1 MKTRYPN
8 AKWMPADPSNYRK
21 GRKANVSLVV
31 IHITSGR
38 EHALPVAQMWQG
50 ANHKSSAH
58 FVIDQDGSVIQA
70 IDTED
75 TAWHAS
81 NANSYAIGIEHCAR
95 EPGEFTRTTGKPDP
109 GLPVSDAIYA
119 SSAKLTAWLLKQYGL
134 PADRDHVKGHCEVDT
149 VTTHTGCPNSIWDW
163 DRYMPM
169 VQAELSSLG

>member
-8 AKWMPADPSNYRK
+8 AKWMAADPSNYRK
-21 GRKANVSLVV
+21 GRKASVSLVV

-38 EHALPVAQMWQG
+38 SKALPVAQMWQKAG
-50 ANHKSSAH
+50 HKSSAH
-58 FVIDQDGSVIQA
+58 FVIDQDGSIIQA

-81 NANSYAIGIEHCAR
+81 NANSYAVGIEHCAR
-95 EPGEFTRTTGKPDP
+95 EPNEPGFPKGDP

-134 PADRDHVKGHCEVDT
+134 PADRDHAHRLPELDLGLGPLHADGPGRAGRAG
-149 VTTHTGCPNSIWDW
+149 VTPRAS
-163 DRYMPM
+163 RR
-169 VQAELSSLG
+169 L